1 VVVPPLPRQPEP
13 ASTADT
19 TGRTESVRIR
29 NRNSIAYERT
39 LDKAKLHTNPSVI
52 YNQRAFVY
60 HRPSMITILFRY
72 IFRETAIPF
81 VLGMAVFTFVLLMG
95 RLLKLAEM
103 VFAKGVPF
111 LDVCRLILYMLPSF
125 LVVSIPMA
133 FLLAVLLAFG
143 RLSADSEITA
153 MKAGGIGLGSLL
165 APVLTFAVVA
175 YCATTF
181 ITVYGLPWGNTSFK
195 HFLYEVIETRA
206 ATTIK
211 EKVFNDDF
219 PGLVVYVDSYN
230 QDSHEISGIL
240 IHDERNPE
248 EPMTIFAS
256 SGMIAA
262 APAENKVRLH
272 LENGSIHRGIGAS
285 GYRLVEFS
293 TYDLHVALRQNSK
306 KDQLDEQDLTLRQL
320 MTHRSN
326 RQNSEKFRR
335 DVSIELHKRFAL
347 PFACIVFAMI
357 GVPLGIQNQRS
368 GRAGGFSA
376 GIMIL
381 MLYYMVMSAG
391 KTIAEKEILSPLFS
405 VWLPNVLFIV
415 LGIYLLRL
423 AAAERQVPLIET
435 VRTVIGEAREWL
447 SRRRTSS

>member
-1 VVVPPLPRQPEP
+1 LTR
-13 ASTADT
+13 ANC
-19 TGRTESVRIR
+19 ESP
-29 NRNSIAYERT
+29 
-39 LDKAKLHTNPSVI
+39 PSVI
-52 YNQRAFVY
+52 YNHQAFVY
-60 HRPSMITILFRY
+60 HRPSMTTILFRY
-72 IFRETAIPF
+72 IFRETAVPF
-81 VLGMAVFTFVLLMG
+81 ILGMAVFTFVLLMG

-125 LVVSIPMA
+125 LLVSIPMA

-153 MKAGGIGLGSLL
+153 MKAGGVGLGSLL
-165 APVLTFAVVA
+165 APVFTFAVFA
-175 YCATTF
+175 YFATTF

-219 PGLVVYVDSYN
+219 PGLVVYVDGYD
-230 QDSHEISGIL
+230 QTSHEISGIL

-256 SGMIAA
+256 TGIIAA
-262 APAENKVRLH
+262 APEENNVRLH
-272 LENGSIHRGIGAS
+272 LENGSIHRGIGTS
-285 GYRLVEFS
+285 GYRLVEFD
-293 TYDLHVALRQNSK
+293 TYDLHVTLRQNTK
-306 KDQLDEQDLTLRQL
+306 KNQLDEEDLTLRQL
-320 MTHRSN
+320 MAHRDN
-326 RQNSEKFRR
+326 TQNSEKFRR

-391 KTIAEKEILSPLFS
+391 KTIAEKELLSPPVS
-405 VWLPNVLFIV
+405 VWLPNLLFIA

-435 VRTVIGEAREWL
+435 VRAVIGEALERL
-447 SRRRTSS
+447 SRRRKSP

>member
-1 VVVPPLPRQPEP
+1 MVVPPLPRQPEP

-29 NRNSIAYERT
+29 NRIPIAYERT
-39 LDKAKLHTNPSVI
+39 LDKGKLHIDPSVI

-60 HRPSMITILFRY
+60 HRPSMTTILFRY
-72 IFRETAIPF
+72 IFRETAVPF

-111 LDVCRLILYMLPSF
+111 IDVCRLILYMLPSF
-125 LVVSIPMA
+125 LLVSIPMA

-153 MKAGGIGLGSLL
+153 MKAGGVGLWSLL
-165 APVLTFAVVA
+165 APVFTFAVLA

-219 PGLVVYVDSYN
+219 PGLVVYVDGYD
-230 QDSHEISGIL
+230 QASHEISGIL

-256 SGMIAA
+256 TGVIAA
-262 APAENKVRLH
+262 TPRENNVRLH

-293 TYDLHVALRQNSK
+293 TYDLHVTLRQNTK
-306 KDQLDEQDLTLRQL
+306 RDQLDEEDLTLRQL
-320 MTHRSN
+320 MAHRN
-326 RQNSEKFRR
+326 NTQNSEKFRR

-391 KTIAEKEILSPLFS
+391 KTIAEKEILSPLLS
-405 VWLPNVLFIV
+405 VWLPNVLFMA

-423 AAAERQVPLIET
+423 AAAERQVPLLET
-435 VRTVIGEAREWL
+435 VRTLIGEAWEWL
-447 SRRRTSS
+447 HRRRKSS